1 MLYMANTNISGKKT
15 IESDK
20 AKKENMPSTDVM
32 ENKSSIMEAPLEENM
47 QLSYFEKQVLKELKS
62 IRKASKNIL
71 KVLKKSN
78 I

>member
-1 MLYMANTNISGKKT
+1 MTNTNISGKKT
-15 IESDK
+15 IEDDK
-20 AKKENMPSTDVM
+20 TKKENISSTEDM
-32 ENKSSIMEAPLEENM
+32 KKSSVIGAPVEENI

-71 KVLKKSN
+71 KILKKSN